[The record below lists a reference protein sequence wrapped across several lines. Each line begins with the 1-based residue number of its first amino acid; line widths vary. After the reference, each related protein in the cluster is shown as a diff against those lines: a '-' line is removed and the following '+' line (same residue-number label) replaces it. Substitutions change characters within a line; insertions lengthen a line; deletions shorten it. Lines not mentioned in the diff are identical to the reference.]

1 MLNEFLYNRLT
12 IVTSGAPQL
21 NNRSGSL
28 RSLVLANLGLLALYF
43 GTGRLG
49 LLLALPPGYAS
60 PIFLPAGIALACC
73 VTGGAR
79 LLPAVTLGAL
89 AINLVYPALSPAGIT
104 SAALLGAIGAAIG
117 ASLQA
122 WLGSGLFRRY
132 IDPGIG
138 SGRDVV
144 RFILLACTVTV
155 VCSSVALGGMVLV
168 GILRWDTVIFDW
180 LAWWMGDTIGILL
193 AAPLTWIAI
202 GRPRALWSRRR
213 LLVGLPLLLSAAAF
227 IAIYLQ
233 ADRWENSQQLQ
244 TFRLKAQQTG
254 DLLQAQFSE
263 HERFVYAM
271 AKALNDPR
279 RTLSADDFSNLAH
292 GYLDQRPELLSM
304 AWLTPVAGGER
315 GAFEAWARVHV
326 APDYAIRQRDAD
338 DAMRVAPPRQRYFVS
353 TFVEPAPARV
363 YLGLDFLSEDI
374 RRAALERAIQS
385 GQPTAT
391 APLQLARELNG
402 PGLLLMQTVYPNNNR
417 HQAIGSLLISMQF
430 GAFLDQA
437 LKRSEF
443 GHFLLRFEDMDDDG
457 PRRVV
462 RDNLRR
468 AVEPADFQ
476 RQLHFGG
483 RIYELTLAP
492 TPQYLQQQR
501 GWQSWTVLTCGLLL
515 TGLLGTLMMLISGER
530 ARIQAQVKDST
541 SRLREREARL
551 QAILNKAADAILT
564 IDGDGVLMS
573 ANAAAGRLFG
583 YAPENMTSLRLDR
596 LLPVGVGDA
605 AGLDAAGL
613 LRMIACGV
621 THEYELPG
629 WRSDGSE
636 FPLAMSVSE
645 VELPDEHLFVAIL
658 HDLTEQ
664 QLAQERIHRLA
675 HHDTLTGLDN
685 RLSLNLRLDQLLAQ
699 TRRASGSAAVLFI
712 DLDHFKK
719 INDTHGHQTG
729 DLLLVAV
736 AQRLRELMREVDII
750 ARLGGDEFIVVT
762 SGPVTPD
769 EASNIAVRIVDSLTA
784 PYQLQGKAVHSGASV
799 GVAMFPSDGEDGSTL
814 LRHAD
819 TAMYAAK
826 SQGRGNFQFF
836 SAAMNTATHERLLLE
851 NRLWQALEQDEFEL
865 YLQPQVELATQRIIG
880 AEALLRWHHP
890 ELGMVG
896 PDRFIPIAEESGLI
910 LPLGDWVLQRAS
922 GLLASWRT
930 PELAHLRLAV
940 NLSARQCHGP
950 GLLPHLDRLI
960 ASHGIAPA
968 LLELEITES
977 AAMQDPERSRALLVE
992 LRSRGIKVAIDDFGT
1007 GYSSLS
1013 YLKLF
1018 EIDRIKIDRGFV
1030 KDIESDPNDAVI
1042 VAATIALA
1050 HSLGLGVVAE
1060 GVETEAQRDFLRAKQ
1075 CDEAQGYLFARPMPV
1090 AQFEAMVRSAAAAAA
1105 AAEASVTPA

>member
-1 MLNEFLYNRLT
+1 M
-12 IVTSGAPQL
+12 
-21 NNRSGSL
+21 NNRSGRWPIL
-28 RSLVLANLGLLALYF
+28 LLANLVLWAAYFLA
-43 GTGRLG
+43 GRLG

-60 PIFLPAGIALACC
+60 PIFLPAGIALAAC
-73 VTGGAR
+73 VAGGAR
-79 LLPAVTLGAL
+79 LLPAVALGSL
-89 AINLVYPALSPAGIT
+89 AVNLVMPALSPAGIT
-104 SAALLGAIGAAIG
+104 RLAVMGALAPAVGAA
-117 ASLQA
+117 LQA
-122 WLGSGLFRRY
+122 WVGSTLFRRY
-132 IDPGIG
+132 IDPAIG

-144 RFILLACTVTV
+144 RFILLAVSVTV
-155 VCSSVALGGMVLV
+155 VSSTVSLSGMLLL
-168 GILRWDTVIFDW
+168 GILQRETVANDW

-193 AAPLTWIAI
+193 AAPLTWILI
-202 GRPRALWSRRR
+202 GRPRALWARRR
-213 LLVGLPLLLSAAAF
+213 TLVGLPLLLSAAAF

-263 HERFVYAM
+263 HERFIYAM

-279 RTLSADDFSNLAH
+279 RSISPDDFSNLAH

-304 AWLTPVAGGER
+304 GWLMPVAGSER
-315 GAFEAWARVHV
+315 PAFEAWARQQVD
-326 APDYAIRQRDAD
+326 PGYSIRDIGRPGQPLIPAALRD
-338 DAMRVAPPRQRYFVS
+338 RYFAV
-353 TFVEPAPARV
+353 TFVEPAVARDYV
-363 YLGLDFLSEDI
+363 GLDFLSEQ
-374 RRAALERAIQS
+374 RRRDALDRAIQS

-391 APLQLARELNG
+391 APLQFARTLPG
-402 PGLLLMQTVYPNNNR
+402 TGLLLLQTVHPTGNH
-417 HQAIGSLLISMQF
+417 HQAVGSLLIAMQF
-430 GAFLDQA
+430 EAYLNQA

-443 GHFLLRFEDMDDDG
+443 PHFLLRFEDTDDDS

-462 RDNLRR
+462 QDTLGR
-468 AVEPADFQ
+468 AVHAGDYQ

-492 TPQYLQQQR
+492 TPAYLQQQR

-530 ARIQAQVKDST
+530 ARIQAEVKDST
-541 SRLREREARL
+541 SRLRQREARL

-564 IDGDGVLMS
+564 IDGNGVLMS

-583 YAPENMTSLRLDR
+583 YAPEKMTALPLDK
-596 LLPVGVGDA
+596 LIPVGIGEA

-664 QLAQERIHRLA
+664 HLAQERIHRLA
-675 HHDTLTGLDN
+675 HHDTLTGLAN
-685 RLSLNLRLDQLLAQ
+685 RLSLNLRLEQLLAQ
-699 TRRASGSAAVLFI
+699 TRRSGGKAAVLFI

-719 INDTHGHQTG
+719 INDTHGHATG

-736 AQRLRELMREVDII
+736 SQRLQELLREVDTI

-762 SGPVTPD
+762 DGAITPD
-769 EASNIAVRIVDSLTA
+769 EASNIAVRIVDALTT
-784 PYQLQGKAVHSGASV
+784 PYHLQGKTVHSGASV
-799 GVAMFPSDGEDGSTL
+799 GVAMFPDDGEDAGTL
-814 LRHAD
+814 MRHAD

-836 SAAMNTATHERLLLE
+836 SEDMNTATHERLMLE
-851 NRLWQALEQDEFEL
+851 NRLWQALEQNEFEL
-865 YLQPQVELATQRIIG
+865 YLQPQIELATQRIIG

-910 LPLGDWVLQRAS
+910 LPLGDWVLQRAIS
-922 GLLASWRT
+922 LLDSWRT

-950 GLLPHLDRLI
+950 GLLPHLDRLLH
-960 ASHGIAPA
+960 SQGVNPA

-1018 EIDRIKIDRGFV
+1018 ELDRIKIDRGFV
-1030 KDIESDPNDAVI
+1030 KDIESDPDDAVI

-1050 HSLGLGVVAE
+1050 HSLGLEVIAE

-1090 AQFEAMVRSAAAAAA
+1090 AQFEAMVRSATAVVAA
-1105 AAEASVTPA
+1105 

>member
-1 MLNEFLYNRLT
+1 MK
-12 IVTSGAPQL
+12 
-21 NNRSGSL
+21 NRSGRWPIL
-28 RSLVLANLGLLALYF
+28 LCANLALWAVYF
-43 GTGRLG
+43 GTGRLS
-49 LLLALPPGYAS
+49 LLLAMPPGYAS
-60 PIFLPAGIALACC
+60 AIFLPAGIALAAC
-73 VTGGAR
+73 VVGGAR
-79 LLPAVTLGAL
+79 LLPAVALGSLSVNL
-89 AINLVYPALSPAGIT
+89 AYVWATPAGVT
-104 SAALLGAIGAAIG
+104 QHALLGACAPAVGAT
-117 ASLQA
+117 LQA
-122 WLGSGLFRRY
+122 WVGSTLFRRY
-132 IDPGIG
+132 IDQAIG

-144 RFILLACTVTV
+144 RFILLAGGVTV
-155 VCSSVALGGMVLV
+155 VSSSVSLTGMRGLGL
-168 GILRWDTVIFDW
+168 LPNDTLAADW

-202 GRPRALWSRRR
+202 GRPRPLWARRHT
-213 LLVGLPLLLSAAAF
+213 LVGLPLLLSAGAF

-263 HERFVYAM
+263 HERFIYAM
-271 AKALNDPR
+271 AKALNTPR
-279 RTLSADDFSNLAH
+279 RALDANDFGNLAH

-304 AWLTPVAGGER
+304 AWLTPVAGDER
-315 GAFEAWARVHV
+315 AAFEAWARQHGAADYSIRERTPAGTYVV
-326 APDYAIRQRDAD
+326 AGQRE
-338 DAMRVAPPRQRYFVS
+338 RYFAATFAEPS
-353 TFVEPAPARV
+353 TSRA
-363 YLGLDFLSEDI
+363 YLGLDYLHDPQ
-374 RRAALERAIQS
+374 RRAALQRAIQS

-391 APLQLARELNG
+391 APLQILPGRAK
-402 PGLLLMQTVYPNNNR
+402 PGLLLLQTVYPPDNHR
-417 HQAIGSLLISMQF
+417 QAIGSLMISMQF
-430 GAFLDQA
+430 DGVLNQA
-437 LKRSEF
+437 LKRAEF
-443 GHFLLRFEDMDDDG
+443 PYFIVRFEDTDDDG

-462 RDNLRR
+462 QDTLGR
-468 AVEPADFQ
+468 AVVPGDFQ

-492 TPQYLQQQR
+492 TPAYLQQQR

-530 ARIQAQVKDST
+530 DRIQAQVKDAT
-541 SRLREREARL
+541 SRLRQREARL

-564 IDGDGVLMS
+564 VDSGGVLMS

-583 YAPENMTSLRLDR
+583 YAPEKMVTLPLDR
-596 LLPVGVGDA
+596 LIPVGIGEA

-621 THEYELPG
+621 THGYELPG
-629 WRSDGSE
+629 WRSDGSA

-664 QLAQERIHRLA
+664 QQAQQRIHRLA
-675 HHDTLTGLDN
+675 HHDTLTGLAN
-685 RLSLNLRLDQLLAQ
+685 RLSLNLRLEQLLAQ
-699 TRRASGSAAVLFI
+699 TRRNGGMAAVLFI

-719 INDTHGHQTG
+719 INDTHGHETG

-736 AQRLRELMREVDII
+736 SQRLQELLREVDTI
-750 ARLGGDEFIVVT
+750 ARLGGDEFIIVT
-762 SGPVTPD
+762 DGAITPD
-769 EASNIAVRIVDSLTA
+769 DASNIAVRIVDALTA
-784 PYQLQGKAVHSGASV
+784 PYHLNGKTVHSGASV
-799 GVAMFPSDGEDGSTL
+799 GVAMFPSDGEDAGTL
-814 LRHAD
+814 MRHAD

-851 NRLWQALEQDEFEL
+851 SRLWQALEQDEFEL

-910 LPLGDWVLQRAS
+910 LPLGDWVLQRACA
-922 GLLASWRT
+922 LLHGWRV
-930 PELAHLRLAV
+930 PALSHLRLAV

-950 GLLPHLDRLI
+950 GLLPHLDRMLH
-960 ASHGIAPA
+960 SHGINPA

-977 AAMQDPERSRALLVE
+977 AAMQDPERSRALLSE

-1018 EIDRIKIDRGFV
+1018 ELDRIKIDRSFV
-1030 KDIESDPNDAVI
+1030 KDIESDPDDAVI

-1050 HSLGLGVVAE
+1050 HSLGLEVIAE
-1060 GVETEAQRDFLRAKQ
+1060 GVETQAQCDFLRAKQ
-1075 CDEAQGYLFARPMPV
+1075 CDEAQGYLFAKPLPV
-1090 AQFEAMVRSAAAAAA
+1090 AQFEAMVRATTTA
-1105 AAEASVTPA
+1105 

>member
-1 MLNEFLYNRLT
+1 MK
-12 IVTSGAPQL
+12 
-21 NNRSGSL
+21 NRSGRWPTL
-28 RSLVLANLGLLALYF
+28 LFANLVLWAVYF
-43 GTGRLG
+43 ATGRLG

-60 PIFLPAGIALACC
+60 PIFLPAGIALAAC
-73 VTGGAR
+73 VAGGAR
-79 LLPAVTLGAL
+79 MLPAVALGSL
-89 AINLVYPALSPAGIT
+89 SVNLVYPWLSPGGIT
-104 SAALLGAIGAAIG
+104 SAALAGAAAPALGAA
-117 ASLQA
+117 LQA
-122 WLGSGLFRRY
+122 WVGSVLFRRY
-132 IDPGIG
+132 IDQAIG

-144 RFILLACTVTV
+144 RFILLATTVTLV
-155 VCSSVALGGMVLV
+155 SSTVSVSGMLALG
-168 GILRWDTVIFDW
+168 ILQRDGLAADW

-202 GRPRALWSRRR
+202 GRPRALWARRR
-213 LLVGLPLLLSAAAF
+213 TLVGLPLVLSAGAF

-233 ADRWENSQQLQ
+233 ADRWESNQQLQ

-263 HERFVYAM
+263 HERFIYAM

-279 RTLSADDFSNLAH
+279 RAIGADDFSNLAH

-304 AWLTPVAGGER
+304 AWLRPVEGSER
-315 GAFEAWARVHV
+315 GAFEAWASQHA
-326 APDYAIRQRDAD
+326 APGYRIRERD
-338 DAMRVAPPRQRYFVS
+338 DAGTFTIASQRERYFAA
-353 TFVEPAPARV
+353 TFIEPAASRV
-363 YLGLDFLSEDI
+363 YLGLDFLHDPQ
-374 RRAALERAIQS
+374 RRDALERAIQS

-391 APLQLARELNG
+391 GPLQILPRNAG
-402 PGLLLMQTVYPNNNR
+402 PGLLLLQTVYPPGSHR
-417 HQAIGSLLISMQF
+417 QAIGALLISMQF
-430 GAFLDQA
+430 DDCLNQA

-443 GHFLLRFEDMDDDG
+443 PHFLLRFEDTDDEG

-462 RDNLRR
+462 QDTLGR
-468 AVEPADFQ
+468 AVDAGDFQ

-492 TPQYLQQQR
+492 TPAYLQQQR

-530 ARIQAQVKDST
+530 ARIQAEVKDST
-541 SRLREREARL
+541 SRLRQREARL

-564 IDGDGVLMS
+564 IDSNGMLMS

-583 YAPENMTSLRLDR
+583 YAPEKMVTLPLDSLI
-596 LLPVGVGDA
+596 PVGVGEA

-664 QLAQERIHRLA
+664 HMAQERIHRLA
-675 HHDTLTGLDN
+675 HHDTLTGLAN
-685 RLSLNLRLDQLLAQ
+685 RLSLNLRLEQLLAQ
-699 TRRASGSAAVLFI
+699 TRRNGGMAAVLFI

-719 INDTHGHQTG
+719 INDTHGHETG

-736 AQRLRELMREVDII
+736 SQRLQELLREVDTI

-762 SGPVTPD
+762 DGAISPD
-769 EASNIAVRIVDSLTA
+769 DASNIAVRIVDALTA
-784 PYQLQGKAVHSGASV
+784 PYHLNGKTVHSGASV
-799 GVAMFPSDGEDGSTL
+799 GVAMFPGDGEDAGTL
-814 LRHAD
+814 MRHAD

-836 SAAMNTATHERLLLE
+836 SEEMNTATHDRLMLE
-851 NRLWQALEQDEFEL
+851 SRLWQALEQDEFEL

-910 LPLGDWVLQRAS
+910 LPLGDWVLQRACT
-922 GLLASWRT
+922 LLHAWSV

-950 GLLPHLDRLI
+950 GLLPHLDRMLH
-960 ASHGIAPA
+960 SHGIDPA

-977 AAMQDPERSRALLVE
+977 AAMQDPERSRALLIE

-1050 HSLGLGVVAE
+1050 HSLGLEVIAE
-1060 GVETEAQRDFLRAKQ
+1060 GVETQAQRDFLRAKQ
-1075 CDEAQGYLFARPMPV
+1075 CDEAQGYLFAKPMPV
-1090 AQFEAMVRSAAAAAA
+1090 AQFEAMVRAASIAAA
-1105 AAEASVTPA
+1105 

>member
-1 MLNEFLYNRLT
+1 MK
-12 IVTSGAPQL
+12 
-21 NNRSGSL
+21 NRSGRWPTYL
-28 RSLVLANLGLLALYF
+28 LANLALWAVYYAA
-43 GTGRLG
+43 GRLG
-49 LLLALPPGYAS
+49 LLLALPPSYAS
-60 PIFLPAGIALACC
+60 PIFLPAGVCLAAC
-73 VTGGAR
+73 VVGGAR
-79 LLPAVTLGAL
+79 LLPGVALGAL
-89 AINLVYPALSPAGIT
+89 SVNLIYPAQSASGIT
-104 SAALLGAIGAAIG
+104 ALALLGACAPAIG

-122 WLGSGLFRRY
+122 WVGSTLFRRY
-132 IDPGIG
+132 IDPAIG

-144 RFILLACTVTV
+144 RFILLAASATV
-155 VCSSVALGGMVLV
+155 VSSTISISGMLLL
-168 GILRWDTVIFDW
+168 GILQRDTIAADW

-193 AAPLTWIAI
+193 AAPLSWIVI
-202 GRPRALWSRRR
+202 GRPRTLWARRR
-213 LLVGLPLLLSAAAF
+213 TLVGLPLLLSAGAF

-233 ADRWENSQQLQ
+233 ADRWESSQQLQ

-263 HERFVYAM
+263 HERFIYAM

-279 RTLSADDFSNLAH
+279 RSINADDFGNLAH

-304 AWLTPVAGGER
+304 GWLMPVAGSER
-315 GAFEAWARVHV
+315 HAFEAWARQQVDPNFAV
-326 APDYAIRQRDAD
+326 RERLEPAGQFVGAAARD
-338 DAMRVAPPRQRYFVS
+338 RYFVV
-353 TFVEPAPARV
+353 TFVEPAAARDYV
-363 YLGLDFLSEDI
+363 GLDFLSEER
-374 RRAALERAIQS
+374 RRAALTRAIQS

-391 APLQLARELNG
+391 APLQFARAMPG
-402 PGLLLMQTVYPNNNR
+402 TGLLLLQTVHPNNDH
-417 HQAIGSLLISMQF
+417 HQAVGALLIAMQF
-430 GAFLDQA
+430 EAYLNQA
-437 LKRSEF
+437 LRRAEF
-443 GHFLLRFEDMDDDG
+443 PHFLVRFEDTDDDG

-462 RDNLRR
+462 QDTLHR
-468 AVEPADFQ
+468 AVDDGDYQ

-492 TPQYLQQQR
+492 TPSYLQQQR

-530 ARIQAQVKDST
+530 ARIQAEVKDST
-541 SRLREREARL
+541 SRLRQREARL

-564 IDGDGVLMS
+564 VDGNGALMS

-583 YAPENMTSLRLDR
+583 YAPEKMTALPLDK
-596 LLPVGVGDA
+596 LIPVGVGEA

-664 QLAQERIHRLA
+664 HMAQERIHRLA
-675 HHDTLTGLDN
+675 HHDTLTGLAN

-699 TRRASGSAAVLFI
+699 TRRSGGMAALLFI

-719 INDTHGHQTG
+719 INDTHGHEMG
-729 DLLLVAV
+729 DLLLIAV
-736 AQRLRELMREVDII
+736 SQRLQELLREVDTI

-762 SGPVTPD
+762 DGAVTPD
-769 EASNIAVRIVDSLTA
+769 DASNIAVRIVDALTA
-784 PYQLQGKAVHSGASV
+784 PYHLQGKTIHSGASV
-799 GVAMFPSDGEDGSTL
+799 GVAMFPSDGDDSSTL
-814 LRHAD
+814 MRHAD

-836 SAAMNTATHERLLLE
+836 SEAMNTATHERLMLE
-851 NRLWQALEQDEFEL
+851 NRLWQALEQNEFEL
-865 YLQPQVELATQRIIG
+865 YLQPQIELATQRIIG

-910 LPLGDWVLQRAS
+910 IPLGDWVLQRATS
-922 GLLASWRT
+922 LLHAWRT
-930 PELAHLRLAV
+930 PGLAHLRLAV

-950 GLLPHLDRLI
+950 GLLPHLDRLLH
-960 ASHGIAPA
+960 SHGIDPA

-977 AAMQDPERSRALLVE
+977 AAMQDPERSRTLLTE

-1050 HSLGLGVVAE
+1050 HSLGLEVIAE
-1060 GVETEAQRDFLRAKQ
+1060 GVETQAQRDFLRSKQ

-1090 AQFEAMVRSAAAAAA
+1090 AQFEAMVRGAAATTAAAA
-1105 AAEASVTPA
+1105 

>member
-1 MLNEFLYNRLT
+1 M
-12 IVTSGAPQL
+12 
-21 NNRSGSL
+21 NNRSGRWQTFL
-28 RSLVLANLGLLALYF
+28 LANLALWAVYVLA
-43 GTGRLG
+43 GRLG

-60 PIFLPAGIALACC
+60 PIFLPAGIALAAC
-73 VTGGAR
+73 VVGGAR
-79 LLPAVTLGAL
+79 LLPAVALGSLTVNLVMPFLSHDGITRLAVLGAC
-89 AINLVYPALSPAGIT
+89 APAV
-104 SAALLGAIGAAIG
+104 GAA
-117 ASLQA
+117 LQA
-122 WLGSGLFRRY
+122 WVGSTLFNRY
-132 IDPGIG
+132 IDQALG

-144 RFILLACTVTV
+144 RFILLAASVTLVSSTV
-155 VCSSVALGGMVLV
+155 SLSGMLLL
-168 GILRWDTVIFDW
+168 GILQRDTLASDW

-193 AAPLTWIAI
+193 AAPLSWIAI
-202 GRPRALWSRRR
+202 GRPRSLWARRR
-213 LLVGLPLLLSAAAF
+213 TLVGLPLVLSAAAF

-233 ADRWENSQQLQ
+233 ADRWESSQQLQ

-263 HERFVYAM
+263 HERFIYAM

-279 RTLSADDFSNLAH
+279 RSISADDFGNLAH

-304 AWLTPVAGGER
+304 GWLMPVAGNER
-315 GAFEAWARVHV
+315 AAFEAWARRQVD
-326 APDYAIRQRDAD
+326 PQFAIRERSGPDGTLQ
-338 DAMRVAPPRQRYFVS
+338 VAGLRQHYFAV
-353 TFVEPAPARV
+353 TFVEPTAARD
-363 YLGLDFLSEDI
+363 YIGLDFLSEQ
-374 RRAALERAIQS
+374 RRRDALERAIQS

-391 APLQLARELNG
+391 APLQFARALPG
-402 PGLLLMQTVYPNNNR
+402 TGLLLLQTVHPSNNHR
-417 HQAIGSLLISMQF
+417 QAVGSLLIAMQF
-430 GAFLDQA
+430 EAYLSQA

-443 GHFLLRFEDMDDDG
+443 PHFLLRFEDTDDDQ
-457 PRRVV
+457 RRVV
-462 RDNLRR
+462 QDTLRR
-468 AVEPADFQ
+468 PPQPGDFQ

-492 TPQYLQQQR
+492 TPAYLQQQR

-530 ARIQAQVKDST
+530 ARIQAEVKDST
-541 SRLREREARL
+541 SRLRQREARL

-564 IDGDGVLMS
+564 IDSNGVLMS

-583 YAPENMTSLRLDR
+583 YAPEKMSALPLDK
-596 LLPVGVGDA
+596 LIPVGVGEA

-664 QLAQERIHRLA
+664 HLAQERIHRLA
-675 HHDTLTGLDN
+675 HHDTLTGLAN
-685 RLSLNLRLDQLLAQ
+685 RLSLNLRLEQLLAQ
-699 TRRASGSAAVLFI
+699 TRRGGGHAAVLFI

-719 INDTHGHQTG
+719 INDTHGHATG

-736 AQRLRELMREVDII
+736 AQRLQELLREVDTI

-762 SGPVTPD
+762 DGAVTPD
-769 EASNIAVRIVDSLTA
+769 DASNIAVRIVDALSA
-784 PYQLQGKAVHSGASV
+784 PYHLQGKTVHSGASV
-799 GVAMFPSDGEDGSTL
+799 GVAMFPDDGEDAGTL
-814 LRHAD
+814 MRHAD

-836 SAAMNTATHERLLLE
+836 SEDMNTATHERLMLE
-851 NRLWQALEQDEFEL
+851 NRLWQALEQNEFEL

-910 LPLGDWVLQRAS
+910 LPLGDWVLQRACS
-922 GLLASWRT
+922 LLHSWRT
-930 PELAHLRLAV
+930 PALAHLRLAV

-950 GLLPHLDRLI
+950 GLLPHLDRMLH
-960 ASHGIAPA
+960 SHGIDPA

-992 LRSRGIKVAIDDFGT
+992 LRSRGIQVAIDDFGT

-1018 EIDRIKIDRGFV
+1018 ELDRIKIDRGFV
-1030 KDIESDPNDAVI
+1030 KDIESDPDDAVI

-1050 HSLGLGVVAE
+1050 HSLGLEVIAE
-1060 GVETEAQRDFLRAKQ
+1060 GVETEAQRDFLRSKQ

-1090 AQFEAMVRSAAAAAA
+1090 AQFEAMVRSANAA
-1105 AAEASVTPA
+1105 VPA

>member
-1 MLNEFLYNRLT
+1 
-12 IVTSGAPQL
+12 L
-21 NNRSGSL
+21 NNRRGRWPIL
-28 RSLVLANLGLLALYF
+28 LLANLGLWAAYFLA
-43 GTGRLG
+43 GRLG
-49 LLLALPPGYAS
+49 LLLALPPSYAT
-60 PIFLPAGIALACC
+60 PIFLPAGIALAAC
-73 VTGGAR
+73 VVGGAR
-79 LLPAVTLGAL
+79 LLPAVALGSFSVN
-89 AINLVYPALSPAGIT
+89 IVFPALSPAGVT
-104 SAALLGAIGAAIG
+104 ALSLLAAGSAALGAA
-117 ASLQA
+117 LQA
-122 WLGSGLFRRY
+122 WAGSALFRRY
-132 IDPGIG
+132 IDQAIG
-138 SGRDVV
+138 SGRDVAG
-144 RFILLACTVTV
+144 FILLALGVTV
-155 VCSSVALGGMVLV
+155 VSSTVSLAGMSALGVVPWHNV
-168 GILRWDTVIFDW
+168 GPDW

-202 GRPRALWSRRR
+202 GRPRTLWARRR
-213 LLVGLPLLLSAAAF
+213 TLVGLPLLLSTGAF

-233 ADRWENSQQLQ
+233 ADRWESNQQLQ

-254 DLLQAQFSE
+254 DLLQSQFSE
-263 HERFVYAM
+263 HERFVFAM

-279 RTLSADDFSNLAH
+279 RALNAEDFGNLAH

-304 AWLTPVAGGER
+304 AWLTPVAGADR
-315 GAFEAWARVHV
+315 PAFEAWARRNS
-326 APDYAIRQRDAD
+326 APDFQIRQRVGGGGFVPA
-338 DAMRVAPPRQRYFVS
+338 AQRERYFVS
-353 TFVEPAPARV
+353 TFIEPERSRP
-363 YLGLDFLSEDI
+363 YLGLDFLFDPP

-391 APLQLARELNG
+391 PPLPLISDHAG
-402 PGLLLMQTVYPNNNR
+402 PGVLLLQSVYPNNDR
-417 HQAIGSLLISMQF
+417 QHAVGALLISMQF
-430 GAFLDQA
+430 EAYLEQA

-443 GHFLLRFEDMDDDG
+443 GHFLVRFEDMDDDSA
-457 PRRVV
+457 RRVV
-462 RDNLRR
+462 HDTLRR
-468 AVEPADFQ
+468 DVAPADFQ

-492 TPQYLQQQR
+492 TPAYLQQQR
-501 GWQSWTVLTCGLLL
+501 GWQSWTVLTGGLLL
-515 TGLLGTLMMLISGER
+515 TGLLGALMMLISGER

-541 SRLREREARL
+541 ARLREREARL

-564 IDGDGVLMS
+564 IDGDGVLLS

-583 YAPENMTSLRLDR
+583 YAPARMTALRLDK
-596 LLPVGVGDA
+596 LIPVGVGEA

-621 THEYELPG
+621 THEYEIPG

-664 QLAQERIHRLA
+664 HLAQEHIHRLA
-675 HHDTLTGLDN
+675 HHDTLTGLAN
-685 RLSLNLRLDQLLAQ
+685 RLSLNLRLEQLLAQ
-699 TRRASGSAAVLFI
+699 TRRGGGAAAVLFI

-736 AQRLRELMREVDII
+736 AQRLQELLREVDTI

-762 SGPVTPD
+762 SGDVTPD
-769 EASNIAVRIVDSLTA
+769 EASNIAVRIVDALGA
-784 PYQLQGKAVHSGASV
+784 PYQLQGKTVHSGASV
-799 GVAMFPSDGEDGSTL
+799 GVAMFPSDGDDGSTL

-836 SAAMNTATHERLLLE
+836 SAAMNLATHERLMLE
-851 NRLWQALEQDEFEL
+851 NRLWQALEQNEFEL

-910 LPLGDWVLQRAS
+910 LPLGDWVLQRACAM
-922 GLLASWRT
+922 LASWRT
-930 PELAHLRLAV
+930 PGLAHLRLAV

-950 GLLPHLDRLI
+950 GLLPQLDKLLRD
-960 ASHGIAPA
+960 HGIDPA

-977 AAMQDPERSRALLVE
+977 AAMQDPERSRALLNE

-1090 AQFEAMVRSAAAAAA
+1090 AQFEAMVRG
-1105 AAEASVTPA
+1105 

>member
-1 MLNEFLYNRLT
+1 M
-12 IVTSGAPQL
+12 
-21 NNRSGSL
+21 NNRSGRWQTL
-28 RSLVLANLGLLALYF
+28 LLANLALWAVYF
-43 GTGRLG
+43 VAGRLG

-60 PIFLPAGIALACC
+60 PIFLPAGIALAAC
-73 VTGGAR
+73 VVGGAR
-79 LLPAVTLGAL
+79 LLPAVALGSLAVNLVMPFLSHDGLTGLAL
-89 AINLVYPALSPAGIT
+89 AGACAPAA
-104 SAALLGAIGAAIG
+104 GAA
-117 ASLQA
+117 LQA
-122 WLGSGLFRRY
+122 WVGSTLFNRY
-132 IDPGIG
+132 IDQAIG

-144 RFILLACTVTV
+144 RFILLAACVTV
-155 VCSSVALGGMVLV
+155 VSSTVSLSGMLLL
-168 GILRWDTVIFDW
+168 GILQRETLANDW

-193 AAPLTWIAI
+193 AAPLSWIVI
-202 GRPRALWSRRR
+202 GRPRTLWARRR
-213 LLVGLPLLLSAAAF
+213 TLVGLPLVLSAAAF

-233 ADRWENSQQLQ
+233 ADRWESSQQLQ

-263 HERFVYAM
+263 HERFIYAM

-279 RTLSADDFSNLAH
+279 RSISADDFGNLAH

-304 AWLTPVAGGER
+304 GWLMPVAGGER
-315 GAFEAWARVHV
+315 AAFETWARQQV
-326 APDYAIRQRDAD
+326 APGYAIRERVEPGGQLRAAGQRA
-338 DAMRVAPPRQRYFVS
+338 RYFAV
-353 TFVEPAPARV
+353 TFVEPTEARDYV
-363 YLGLDFLSEDI
+363 GLDFLSEQ
-374 RRAALERAIQS
+374 RRRDALERAIQS

-391 APLQLARELNG
+391 APLQFARTLPG
-402 PGLLLMQTVYPNNNR
+402 SGLLLLQTVHPTNNHR
-417 HQAIGSLLISMQF
+417 QAVGALLIAMQF
-430 GAFLDQA
+430 EAYLDQA
-437 LKRSEF
+437 LKRTEF
-443 GHFLLRFEDMDDDG
+443 PHFLLRFEDTDDDQ
-457 PRRVV
+457 RRVV
-462 RDNLRR
+462 RDTLRR
-468 AVEPADFQ
+468 PPQPGDFQ

-492 TPQYLQQQR
+492 TPAYLQQQR

-530 ARIQAQVKDST
+530 ARIQAEVKDST
-541 SRLREREARL
+541 SRLRQREARL

-564 IDGDGVLMS
+564 IDSNGTLMS

-583 YAPENMTSLRLDR
+583 YAPEKMSALPLER
-596 LLPVGVGDA
+596 LLPVGVGEA

-621 THEYELPG
+621 THEYEIPG
-629 WRSDGSE
+629 WRSDGTE

-664 QLAQERIHRLA
+664 HLAQERIHRLA
-675 HHDTLTGLDN
+675 HHDTLTGLAN
-685 RLSLNLRLDQLLAQ
+685 RLSLNLRLEQLLAQ
-699 TRRASGSAAVLFI
+699 TRRGGGHAAVLFI

-719 INDTHGHQTG
+719 INDTHGHATG

-736 AQRLRELMREVDII
+736 AQRLQELLREVDTI

-762 SGPVTPD
+762 DGAVTPD
-769 EASNIAVRIVDSLTA
+769 DASNIAVRIVDALSA
-784 PYQLQGKAVHSGASV
+784 PYHLQGKTVHSGASV
-799 GVAMFPSDGEDGSTL
+799 GVAMFPNDGEDAGTL
-814 LRHAD
+814 MRHAD

-836 SAAMNTATHERLLLE
+836 SEAMNTATHERLMLE
-851 NRLWQALEQDEFEL
+851 NRLWQALEQNEFEL

-910 LPLGDWVLQRAS
+910 LPLGDWVLQRAC
-922 GLLASWRT
+922 GLLHSWRT

-950 GLLPHLDRLI
+950 GLLPHLDRMLH
-960 ASHGIAPA
+960 SHGIDPA

-977 AAMQDPERSRALLVE
+977 AAMQDPERSRALLIE

-1030 KDIESDPNDAVI
+1030 KDIESDPDDAVI
-1042 VAATIALA
+1042 VAATIGLA
-1050 HSLGLGVVAE
+1050 HSLGLEVIAE
-1060 GVETEAQRDFLRAKQ
+1060 GVETQAQRDFLRSKQ
-1075 CDEAQGYLFARPMPV
+1075 CDEGQGYLFARPMPV
-1090 AQFEAMVRSAAAAAA
+1090 AQFEAMVRSAITAAA
-1105 AAEASVTPA
+1105 

>member
-1 MLNEFLYNRLT
+1 MK
-12 IVTSGAPQL
+12 
-21 NNRSGSL
+21 NRSGRWHTL
-28 RSLVLANLGLLALYF
+28 LLANLALWAVYF
-43 GTGRLG
+43 AIGRLG
-49 LLLALPPGYAS
+49 LLLALPPSYAA
-60 PIFLPAGIALACC
+60 PIFLPAGLALAAC
-73 VTGGAR
+73 VVGGAR
-79 LLPAVTLGAL
+79 LLPAVALGSL
-89 AINLVYPALSPAGIT
+89 AVNLVYPWHSPAGIT
-104 SAALLGAIGAAIG
+104 THALLGASAPAVGAA
-117 ASLQA
+117 LQA
-122 WLGSGLFRRY
+122 WVGATLFRRY
-132 IDPGIG
+132 VDQAIG

-144 RFILLACTVTV
+144 RFVLLAVCVTV
-155 VCSSVALGGMVLV
+155 VSSTVSLSGMMALGVLQQASVAS
-168 GILRWDTVIFDW
+168 DW
-180 LAWWMGDTIGILL
+180 LTWWMGDTIGILL
-193 AAPLTWIAI
+193 AAPLTWIVI
-202 GRPRALWSRRR
+202 GRPRALWARRR
-213 LLVGLPLLLSAAAF
+213 TLVGLPLLLSAGAF

-233 ADRWENSQQLQ
+233 ADRWESSQQLQ

-263 HERFVYAM
+263 HERFIYAM
-271 AKALNDPR
+271 AKALNAPR
-279 RTLSADDFSNLAH
+279 RAITADDFGTLAH
-292 GYLDQRPELLSM
+292 GYLDQRPELMSM
-304 AWLTPVAGGER
+304 AWLTPVAHGQRAG
-315 GAFEAWARVHV
+315 FEAWAGQHS
-326 APDYAIRQRDAD
+326 APGFAIRERTAD
-338 DAMRVAPPRQRYFVS
+338 GRFVVSAARERYFAV
-353 TFVEPAPARV
+353 TFAEPARNRD
-363 YLGLDFLSEDI
+363 YLGLDYLHDPQ

-391 APLQLARELNG
+391 PPLQLLPGAAS
-402 PGLLLMQTVYPNNNR
+402 PGLVLLQTVYPQSSHR
-417 HQAIGSLLISMQF
+417 QAVGSLMISMQF
-430 GAFLDQA
+430 DAYLSQA

-443 GHFLLRFEDMDDDG
+443 PHFLLRFEDTDADG

-462 RDNLRR
+462 QDTLGR
-468 AVEPADFQ
+468 APADGDFQ

-492 TPQYLQQQR
+492 TPAYLQQQR

-530 ARIQAQVKDST
+530 ARIQAEVKDST
-541 SRLREREARL
+541 SRLRQREARL

-564 IDGDGVLMS
+564 IDSNGVLMS

-583 YAPENMTSLRLDR
+583 YAPEKMVTLPLERLI
-596 LLPVGVGDA
+596 PVGVGEA

-664 QLAQERIHRLA
+664 HVAQQRIHRLA
-675 HHDTLTGLDN
+675 HHDTLTGLAN
-685 RLSLNLRLDQLLAQ
+685 RLSLNLRLEQLLAQ
-699 TRRASGSAAVLFI
+699 TRRNGGMAAVLFI

-719 INDTHGHQTG
+719 INDTHGHETG
-729 DLLLVAV
+729 DQLLVAV
-736 AQRLRELMREVDII
+736 SQRLQELLREVDTI

-762 SGPVTPD
+762 DGAITPD
-769 EASNIAVRIVDSLTA
+769 DASNIAVRIVDALSA
-784 PYQLQGKAVHSGASV
+784 PYHLNGKTVHSGASV
-799 GVAMFPSDGEDGSTL
+799 GVAMFPGDGEDAGTL
-814 LRHAD
+814 MRHAD

-836 SAAMNTATHERLLLE
+836 SEEMNSATHERLLLE
-851 NRLWQALEQDEFEL
+851 SRLWQALEQNEFEL

-910 LPLGDWVLQRAS
+910 LPLGDWVLQRACA
-922 GLLASWRT
+922 LLHAWRA
-930 PELAHLRLAV
+930 PGLAHLRLAV
-940 NLSARQCHGP
+940 NLSARQCHGA
-950 GLLPHLDRLI
+950 GLLPHLDRMLH
-960 ASHGIAPA
+960 SHGIDPA

-977 AAMQDPERSRALLVE
+977 AAMQDPERSRALMVE

-1018 EIDRIKIDRGFV
+1018 ELDRIKIDRGFV

-1050 HSLGLGVVAE
+1050 HSLGLEVIAE
-1060 GVETEAQRDFLRAKQ
+1060 GVETQAQRDFLRAKH
-1075 CDEAQGYLFARPMPV
+1075 CDEAQGYLFARPLPV
-1090 AQFEAMVRSAAAAAA
+1090 AQFEAMVRASATPAAA
-1105 AAEASVTPA
+1105 

>member
-1 MLNEFLYNRLT
+1 LK
-12 IVTSGAPQL
+12 
-21 NNRSGSL
+21 NRSGRWHL
-28 RSLVLANLGLLALYF
+28 IVLANLGLLAVYF
-43 GTGRLG
+43 GAGRLG
-49 LLLALPPGYAS
+49 LMLALPPGYAS
-60 PIFLPAGIALACC
+60 PIFLPAGVALAAC
-73 VTGGAR
+73 VVAGAR
-79 LLPAVTLGAL
+79 LLPAVALGAM
-89 AINLVYPALSPAGIT
+89 AINLVYPWLSPAGIT
-104 SAALLGAIGAAIG
+104 GAALLAAAASALGAA
-117 ASLQA
+117 LQA
-122 WLGSGLFRRY
+122 WVGGSLFRRW
-132 IDPGIG
+132 IDPAIG

-144 RFILLACTVTV
+144 RFILLSAGVTV
-155 VCSSVALGGMVLV
+155 ICCSVSLLGALLAGTLSWAN
-168 GILRWDTVIFDW
+168 LPQDW
-180 LAWWMGDTIGILL
+180 LAWWMGDTIGVLL

-202 GRPRALWSRRR
+202 GRPRALWWRRR
-213 LLVGLPLLLSAAAF
+213 TLVGLPLLLSAGAF

-233 ADRWENSQQLQ
+233 ADRWENSQQMQ

-263 HERFVYAM
+263 HERFIYAM

-279 RTLSADDFSNLAH
+279 RSLSTEDFSNLAH

-304 AWLTPVAGGER
+304 AWLTPVAGSER
-315 GAFEAWARVHV
+315 DAFEGWAREHA
-326 APDYAIRQRDAD
+326 APDFVIRDRDRDGRLTPAPQRD
-338 DAMRVAPPRQRYFVS
+338 RYFVP
-353 TFVEPAPARV
+353 TFIEPLEARRA
-363 YLGLDFLSEDI
+363 YLGLDFLRNDE
-374 RRAALERAIQS
+374 RRAALERAVQS

-391 APLQLARELNG
+391 PPLLLHPRLAS
-402 PGLLLMQTVYPNNNR
+402 PGLLLLQTVYPNNNR

-430 GAFLDQA
+430 EANLNQA

-443 GHFLLRFEDMDDDG
+443 NHFLLRFEDTDDDS

-462 RDNLRR
+462 QDSLRR
-468 AVEPADFQ
+468 PAQDGDFQ

-492 TPQYLQQQR
+492 TPAYLQQQR

-515 TGLLGTLMMLISGER
+515 TGLLGALMMLISGER

-541 SRLREREARL
+541 ARLREREARL

-564 IDGDGVLMS
+564 IGGDGVVLS

-583 YAPENMTSLRLDR
+583 YAAERMTSLHLERLI
-596 LLPVGVGDA
+596 PVGVGEAD
-605 AGLDAAGL
+605 GLDAAGL

-621 THEYELPG
+621 THEYELAG
-629 WRSDGSE
+629 WRHDGSE

-645 VELPDEHLFVAIL
+645 VELPDEHLFVVIL

-664 QLAQERIHRLA
+664 QMAQERIHRLA
-675 HHDTLTGLDN
+675 HNDTLTGLAN
-685 RLSLNLRLDQLLAQ
+685 RLSLNLRLEQLLAQ
-699 TRRASGSAAVLFI
+699 TRRVNGTAAVLFI

-729 DLLLVAV
+729 DLLLIAV
-736 AQRLRELMREVDII
+736 SQRLQELLREVDTI

-762 SGPVTPD
+762 SGSVTPD
-769 EASNIAVRIVDSLTA
+769 EASNIAVRIVDALTA
-784 PYQLQGKAVHSGASV
+784 PYHLQGKTVHSGASV

-814 LRHAD
+814 MRHAD

-836 SAAMNTATHERLLLE
+836 SAEMNSATHERLLLE
-851 NRLWQALEQDEFEL
+851 NRLWQALEQEEFEL
-865 YLQPQVELATQRIIG
+865 YLQPQIELSTQRIIG

-910 LPLGDWVLQRAS
+910 LPLGDWVLQRACA
-922 GLLASWRT
+922 LLASWRA
-930 PELAHLRLAV
+930 PGLAHLRLAV

-950 GLLPHLDRLI
+950 GLLPHLDRLLD
-960 ASHGIAPA
+960 SQGIDPA

-977 AAMQDPERSRALLVE
+977 AAMQDPERSRALLIE

-1060 GVETEAQRDFLRAKQ
+1060 GVETVAQRDFLRAKH
-1075 CDEAQGYLFARPMPV
+1075 CDEAQGYLFARPMPA
-1090 AQFEAMVRSAAAAAA
+1090 AQFEAMVRGAVAA
-1105 AAEASVTPA
+1105 

>member
-1 MLNEFLYNRLT
+1 
-12 IVTSGAPQL
+12 
-21 NNRSGSL
+21 
-28 RSLVLANLGLLALYF
+28 
-43 GTGRLG
+43 
-49 LLLALPPGYAS
+49 
-60 PIFLPAGIALACC
+60 
-73 VTGGAR
+73 
-79 LLPAVTLGAL
+79 
-89 AINLVYPALSPAGIT
+89 
-104 SAALLGAIGAAIG
+104 
-117 ASLQA
+117 
-122 WLGSGLFRRY
+122 
-132 IDPGIG
+132 
-138 SGRDVV
+138 
-144 RFILLACTVTV
+144 VTV
-155 VCSSVALGGMVLV
+155 VSSTLSVGGMLLL
-168 GILRWDTVIFDW
+168 GILQRATVGDDW

-193 AAPLTWIAI
+193 AAPLTWIVI
-202 GRPRALWSRRR
+202 GRPRALWARRR
-213 LLVGLPLLLSAAAF
+213 TLVGLPLLLSAAAF

-233 ADRWENSQQLQ
+233 ADRWESNQQLQ

-254 DLLQAQFSE
+254 DMLQAQFSE
-263 HERFVYAM
+263 HERFIYAM

-279 RTLSADDFSNLAH
+279 RAINAEDFGNLAH

-304 AWLTPVAGGER
+304 AWLMPVAGSER
-315 GAFEAWARVHV
+315 PAFEAWARQQVD
-326 APDYAIRQRDAD
+326 PQFSIRERIEPSGELKTAAQRDH
-338 DAMRVAPPRQRYFVS
+338 YFAI
-353 TFVEPAPARV
+353 TFVEPESGRDYV
-363 YLGLDFLSEDI
+363 GLDMLSEER

-391 APLQLARELNG
+391 APLRFARAEPG
-402 PGLLLMQTVYPNNNR
+402 SGLLLLQTVHPSNNHR
-417 HQAIGSLLISMQF
+417 QAVGSLLIAMQF
-430 GAFLDQA
+430 EAYLRQA

-443 GHFLLRFEDMDDDG
+443 PYFLVRFEDTDDDS
-457 PRRVV
+457 PSRVV
-462 RDNLRR
+462 RDTLGR
-468 AVEPADFQ
+468 PAADGDFQ

-492 TPQYLQQQR
+492 TPEYLQQQR

-530 ARIQAQVKDST
+530 ARIQGEVKEST
-541 SRLREREARL
+541 SRLRQREARL

-564 IDGDGVLMS
+564 IDGNGVLMS

-583 YAPENMTSLRLDR
+583 YAPEKMSALPLERLI
-596 LLPVGVGDA
+596 PVGVGEA

-664 QLAQERIHRLA
+664 HLAQERIHRLA
-675 HHDTLTGLDN
+675 HHDTLTGLAN
-685 RLSLNLRLDQLLAQ
+685 RLSLNLRLEQLLAQ
-699 TRRASGSAAVLFI
+699 TRRNGGMAAVLFI

-719 INDTHGHQTG
+719 INDTHGHATG

-736 AQRLRELMREVDII
+736 SQRLQELLREVDTI

-762 SGPVTPD
+762 DGAITPD
-769 EASNIAVRIVDSLTA
+769 DASNIAVRIVDALTA
-784 PYQLQGKAVHSGASV
+784 PYHLDGKTVHSGASV
-799 GVAMFPSDGEDGSTL
+799 GVAMFPDDGEDAGTL
-814 LRHAD
+814 MRHAD

-836 SAAMNTATHERLLLE
+836 SAEMNTATHERLMLE
-851 NRLWQALEQDEFEL
+851 NRLWQALEQEEFEL
-865 YLQPQVELATQRIIG
+865 YLQPQIELATQRIIG

-910 LPLGDWVLQRAS
+910 IPLGDWVLQRAIS
-922 GLLASWRT
+922 LLDSWRA
-930 PELAHLRLAV
+930 PGLGHLRLAV

-950 GLLPHLDRLI
+950 GLLPHLDRLLH
-960 ASHGIAPA
+960 SHGIDPA

-977 AAMQDPERSRALLVE
+977 AAMQDPERSRALLNE

-1050 HSLGLGVVAE
+1050 HSLGLEVIAE
-1060 GVETEAQRDFLRAKQ
+1060 GVETQAQRDFLRAKQ

-1090 AQFEAMVRSAAAAAA
+1090 AQFEAMVRSANA
-1105 AAEASVTPA
+1105 VTAD

>member
-1 MLNEFLYNRLT
+1 M
-12 IVTSGAPQL
+12 

-28 RSLVLANLGLLALYF
+28 RSLVLANLGLLACYF
-43 GTGRLG
+43 VAGRLG

-60 PIFLPAGIALACC
+60 PIFLPAGLALACC
-73 VTGGAR
+73 VLGGAR
-79 LLPAVTLGAL
+79 LLPAVALGSLTVNLIYPFLSPGGIGASAL
-89 AINLVYPALSPAGIT
+89 AGACF
-104 SAALLGAIGAAIG
+104 AALG

-122 WLGSGLFRRY
+122 WAGSALFRRH
-132 IDPGIG
+132 IDPAIG

-144 RFILLACTVTV
+144 RFILLAAGVTV
-155 VCSSVALGGMVLV
+155 ISSTVSLSGMALV
-168 GILRWDTVIFDW
+168 GILRWDTLFLDW

-193 AAPLTWIAI
+193 AAPLTWIVI

-213 LLVGLPLLLSAAAF
+213 LLVGLPLVLSAAAF

-233 ADRWENSQQLQ
+233 ADRWENNQQLQ
-244 TFRLKAQQTG
+244 AFRLKAQQTG

-263 HERFVYAM
+263 HERFIYAM

-279 RTLSADDFSNLAH
+279 RTLSAEDFGNLAH

-304 AWLTPVAGGER
+304 AWLTPVAGDER
-315 GAFEAWARVHV
+315 AAFETWGRAQIS
-326 APDYAIRQRDAD
+326 PGFEIRQSNAD
-338 DAMRVAPPRQRYFVS
+338 GALVAAAPRQRYFVA
-353 TFVEPAPARV
+353 TYIEPAENRV
-363 YLGLDFLSEDI
+363 YQGLDFLSDPQ
-374 RRAALERAIQS
+374 RRTALERAIQS

-391 APLQLARELNG
+391 APLQLIRTQASA
-402 PGLLLMQTVYPNNNR
+402 GLLLLQTVYPNNNR

-430 GAFLDQA
+430 DAYLDQA

-443 GHFLLRFEDMDDDG
+443 GHFLMRFEDMDDDG
-457 PRRVV
+457 PRHLV
-462 RDNLRR
+462 RDSLRR
-468 AVEPADFQ
+468 APAPGDFQ

-492 TPQYLQQQR
+492 TPAYLQQQR

-541 SRLREREARL
+541 ARLREREARL

-564 IDGDGVLMS
+564 IDGDGLLMS

-583 YAPENMTSLRLDR
+583 YAPENMTKLPLDR
-596 LLPVGVGDA
+596 LIPVGVGDA

-621 THEYELPG
+621 THEYELTG
-629 WRSDGSE
+629 WRSDGNE

-658 HDLTEQ
+658 HDLTAQ

-699 TRRASGSAAVLFI
+699 TRRAGGAAAVLFI

-736 AQRLRELMREVDII
+736 AQRLQELLREVDTI

-762 SGPVTPD
+762 SGSVTPD
-769 EASNIAVRIVDSLTA
+769 EASNIAVRIVESLGA
-784 PYQLQGKAVHSGASV
+784 PYHLQGKTVHSGASV

-836 SAAMNTATHERLLLE
+836 SAEMNSATHERLMLE
-851 NRLWQALEQDEFEL
+851 NRLWQALEQNEFEL
-865 YLQPQVELATQRIIG
+865 YLQPQVELASGRIIG

-922 GLLASWRT
+922 RLLASWRT
-930 PELAHLRLAV
+930 PGLAHLRLAV
-940 NLSARQCHGP
+940 NLSARQCHGA
-950 GLLPHLDRLI
+950 GLLPQLDRLI
-960 ASHGIAPA
+960 DAHGIDPA

-977 AAMQDPERSRALLVE
+977 AAMQDPERSRALLIE
-992 LRSRGIKVAIDDFGT
+992 LRSRGFKVAIDDFGT

-1060 GVETEAQRDFLRAKQ
+1060 GVETQAQRDFLSAKQ
-1075 CDEAQGYLFARPMPV
+1075 CDEAQGYLYARPMPV
-1090 AQFEAMVRSAAAAAA
+1090 AQFEAMVRSVRLDAVDL
-1105 AAEASVTPA
+1105 SPA

>member
-1 MLNEFLYNRLT
+1 LRLNT
-12 IVTSGAPQL
+12 
-21 NNRSGSL
+21 RSGRWPAL
-28 RSLVLANLGLLALYF
+28 LLANLGLWAAYFLA
-43 GTGRLG
+43 GRLG

-60 PIFLPAGIALACC
+60 PIFLPAGIALAAC
-73 VTGGAR
+73 VVGGAR
-79 LLPAVTLGAL
+79 LLPAVALGSL
-89 AINLVYPALSPAGIT
+89 AVNLVMPALSPAGI
-104 SAALLGAIGAAIG
+104 SRLALIGACAPAVG
-117 ASLQA
+117 AALQA
-122 WLGSGLFRRY
+122 WVGSTLFRRY
-132 IDPGIG
+132 IDQAIG

-144 RFILLACTVTV
+144 RFILLATGVTV
-155 VCSSVALGGMVLV
+155 VSSTVSVGGMLLL
-168 GILRWDTVIFDW
+168 GILQRDTVGDDW

-193 AAPLTWIAI
+193 AAPLTWILI
-202 GRPRALWSRRR
+202 GRPRALWARRR
-213 LLVGLPLLLSAAAF
+213 TLVGLPLVLSAAAF

-263 HERFVYAM
+263 HERFIYAM

-279 RTLSADDFSNLAH
+279 RSINPDDFSNLAH

-304 AWLTPVAGGER
+304 GWLMPVARSER
-315 GAFEAWARVHV
+315 PAFEAWARQQVSS
-326 APDYAIRQRDAD
+326 DYSIRDIGQPGKTLIPAAQRE
-338 DAMRVAPPRQRYFVS
+338 RYFAV
-353 TFVEPAPARV
+353 TFVEPTAARDYV
-363 YLGLDFLSEDI
+363 GLDFMSEQ
-374 RRAALERAIQS
+374 RRRDALERAIQS

-391 APLQLARELNG
+391 APLQFARTLPG
-402 PGLLLMQTVYPNNNR
+402 TGLLLLQTVHPTNNHR
-417 HQAIGSLLISMQF
+417 QAVGSPLIAMQF
-430 GAFLDQA
+430 EAYLSQA

-443 GHFLLRFEDMDDDG
+443 PYFLLRFEDTDDDS

-462 RDNLRR
+462 QDTLKR
-468 AVEPADFQ
+468 AVHAGDYQ

-492 TPQYLQQQR
+492 TPAYLQQQR

-530 ARIQAQVKDST
+530 ARIQAEVKDST
-541 SRLREREARL
+541 SRLRQREARL

-564 IDGDGVLMS
+564 IDSNGALMS

-583 YAPENMTSLRLDR
+583 YAPEKMTALPLDK
-596 LLPVGVGDA
+596 LIPVGVGEA

-664 QLAQERIHRLA
+664 HLAQERIHRLA
-675 HHDTLTGLDN
+675 HHDTLTGLAN
-685 RLSLNLRLDQLLAQ
+685 RLSLNLRLEQLLAQ
-699 TRRASGSAAVLFI
+699 TRRSGGKAAVLFI

-719 INDTHGHQTG
+719 INDTHGHATG

-736 AQRLRELMREVDII
+736 AQRLQELLREVDTI

-762 SGPVTPD
+762 DGAITPD
-769 EASNIAVRIVDSLTA
+769 EASNIAVRIVDALTS
-784 PYQLQGKAVHSGASV
+784 PYHLQGKTVHSGASV
-799 GVAMFPSDGEDGSTL
+799 GVAMFPDDGEDAGTL
-814 LRHAD
+814 MRHAD

-836 SAAMNTATHERLLLE
+836 SEDMNTATHERLMLE
-851 NRLWQALEQDEFEL
+851 NRLWQALEQNEFEL

-910 LPLGDWVLQRAS
+910 LPLGDWVLQRAIS
-922 GLLASWRT
+922 LLDSWRQ
-930 PELAHLRLAV
+930 PELSHLRLAV

-950 GLLPHLDRLI
+950 GLLPHLDRLLN
-960 ASHGIAPA
+960 SQGINPA

-992 LRSRGIKVAIDDFGT
+992 LRLRGIKVAIDDFGT

-1018 EIDRIKIDRGFV
+1018 ELDRIKIDRGFV
-1030 KDIESDPNDAVI
+1030 KDIESDPDDAVI

-1050 HSLGLGVVAE
+1050 HSLGLEVIAE
-1060 GVETEAQRDFLRAKQ
+1060 GVETQAQRDFLRAKQ

-1090 AQFEAMVRSAAAAAA
+1090 AQFEAMVRSANA
-1105 AAEASVTPA
+1105 VPA

>member
-1 MLNEFLYNRLT
+1 
-12 IVTSGAPQL
+12 L
-21 NNRSGSL
+21 NNRSGRWPTL
-28 RSLVLANLGLLALYF
+28 LFANLALWVVYF
-43 GTGRLG
+43 LTGRLG

-60 PIFLPAGIALACC
+60 PIFLPAGVALAAC
-73 VTGGAR
+73 VVGGAR
-79 LLPAVTLGAL
+79 LLPGVALGSLAV
-89 AINLVYPALSPAGIT
+89 NLVYPWLSATGIT
-104 SAALLGAIGAAIG
+104 VNALLGAGAPAFGAA
-117 ASLQA
+117 LQA
-122 WLGSGLFRRY
+122 WAGSTLFRRY
-132 IDPGIG
+132 IDPAIG

-144 RFILLACTVTV
+144 RFILLATCVTLVSSTV
-155 VCSSVALGGMVLV
+155 SLSGMMALG
-168 GILRWDTVIFDW
+168 ILQRETLAADW

-202 GRPRALWSRRR
+202 GRPRALWARRR
-213 LLVGLPLLLSAAAF
+213 LLVGLPLVLSAAAF

-233 ADRWENSQQLQ
+233 ADRWENNQQLQ

-263 HERFVYAM
+263 HERFIYAM

-279 RTLSADDFSNLAH
+279 RSINAEDFGNLAH
-292 GYLDQRPELLSM
+292 GYLDQRPELMSM
-304 AWLTPVAGGER
+304 AWLTPVAGNER
-315 GAFEAWARVHV
+315 SAFEAWARQHV
-326 APDYAIRQRDAD
+326 APDYAIRERNPAGDFLLSNQRE
-338 DAMRVAPPRQRYFVS
+338 RYFVS
-353 TFVEPAPARV
+353 TFIEPEASRR
-363 YLGLDFLSEDI
+363 YLGLDFLHDPQ

-391 APLQLARELNG
+391 APLQLIPG
-402 PGLLLMQTVYPNNNR
+402 SPSTGLLLLQTVYPPSSHR
-417 HQAIGSLLISMQF
+417 QAVGSLLISMQF
-430 GAFLDQA
+430 DAYLNQA

-443 GHFLLRFEDMDDDG
+443 PHFLLRFEDTDDDG
-457 PRRVV
+457 PHRLVQDTLQ
-462 RDNLRR
+462 RDV
-468 AVEPADFQ
+468 APGDFQ

-492 TPQYLQQQR
+492 TPAYLQQQR

-515 TGLLGTLMMLISGER
+515 SGLLGTLMMLISGER
-530 ARIQAQVKDST
+530 ARIQAEVKDST
-541 SRLREREARL
+541 SRLRQREARL

-564 IDGDGVLMS
+564 IDSNGALMS

-583 YAPENMTSLRLDR
+583 YAPEKMATLPLDK
-596 LLPVGVGDA
+596 LIPVGVGEA
-605 AGLDAAGL
+605 AGLDATGL

-664 QLAQERIHRLA
+664 HLAQERIHRLA
-675 HHDTLTGLDN
+675 HHDTLTGLAN
-685 RLSLNLRLDQLLAQ
+685 RLSLNLRLEQLLAQ
-699 TRRASGSAAVLFI
+699 TRRSGGMAAVLFI

-719 INDTHGHQTG
+719 INDTHGHATG
-729 DLLLVAV
+729 DMLLIAV
-736 AQRLRELMREVDII
+736 SQRLQELLREVDTI

-762 SGPVTPD
+762 DGAVTPD
-769 EASNIAVRIVDSLTA
+769 EASNIAVRIVDALTA
-784 PYQLQGKAVHSGASV
+784 PYHLNGKTVHSGASV
-799 GVAMFPSDGEDGSTL
+799 GVAMFPTDGEDAGTL
-814 LRHAD
+814 MRHAD

-826 SQGRGNFQFF
+826 SEGRGNFQFF
-836 SAAMNTATHERLLLE
+836 SEAMNSATHERLMLE
-851 NRLWQALEQDEFEL
+851 NRLWQALEQNEFEL
-865 YLQPQVELATQRIIG
+865 YLQPQIELATQRIIG

-910 LPLGDWVLQRAS
+910 IPLGDWVLQRACTLLHAWRAP
-922 GLLASWRT
+922 GLS
-930 PELAHLRLAV
+930 HLRLAV

-950 GLLPHLDRLI
+950 GLLPHLDRMLH
-960 ASHGIAPA
+960 SHGIDPA

-977 AAMQDPERSRALLVE
+977 AAMQDPERSRALLIE

-1050 HSLGLGVVAE
+1050 HSLGLEVIAE
-1060 GVETEAQRDFLRAKQ
+1060 GVETEAQRDFLRAKL
-1075 CDEAQGYLFARPMPV
+1075 CDEAQGYLFARPLPV
-1090 AQFEAMVRSAAAAAA
+1090 AQFEAMVLT
-1105 AAEASVTPA
+1105 AEVPA

>member
-1 MLNEFLYNRLT
+1 MNT
-12 IVTSGAPQL
+12 
-21 NNRSGSL
+21 RSGRWHTFL
-28 RSLVLANLGLLALYF
+28 LANLALGAAYFLA
-43 GTGRLG
+43 GRLG

-60 PIFLPAGIALACC
+60 PIFLPAGIALAAC
-73 VTGGAR
+73 VVGGAR
-79 LLPAVTLGAL
+79 LLPAVALGSL
-89 AINLVYPALSPAGIT
+89 AVNLVMPWLSPAGIT
-104 SAALLGAIGAAIG
+104 GLSLLGACAPAIGAA
-117 ASLQA
+117 LQA
-122 WLGSGLFRRY
+122 WAGSTLFRRY
-132 IDPGIG
+132 IDPAIG

-144 RFILLACTVTV
+144 RFILLAVSVTV
-155 VCSSVALGGMVLV
+155 VSSTLSLSGMLML
-168 GILRWDTVIFDW
+168 GILHRDTVANDW

-193 AAPLTWIAI
+193 AAPLAWIVI
-202 GRPRALWSRRR
+202 GRPRALWARRR
-213 LLVGLPLLLSAAAF
+213 TLVGLPLLLSAAAF

-233 ADRWENSQQLQ
+233 ADRWENNQQLQ

-263 HERFVYAM
+263 HERFIYAM

-279 RTLSADDFSNLAH
+279 RTINADDFGNLAH

-304 AWLTPVAGGER
+304 GWLMPVAGNER
-315 GAFEAWARVHV
+315 AAFEAWARRFVD
-326 APDYAIRQRDAD
+326 PNYAIREIDRPGQPLKSA
-338 DAMRVAPPRQRYFVS
+338 AVRQRYFAV
-353 TFVEPAPARV
+353 TFVEPGAARDYV
-363 YLGLDFLSEDI
+363 GLDFLSEQ
-374 RRAALERAIQS
+374 RRRDALERAIQS

-391 APLQLARELNG
+391 APLQFARTLPG
-402 PGLLLMQTVYPNNNR
+402 TGLLLMQTVHPTNNHR
-417 HQAIGSLLISMQF
+417 QAVGSLLIAMQF
-430 GAFLDQA
+430 EAYLKQA

-443 GHFLLRFEDMDDDG
+443 PYFLLRFEDTDDDSG
-457 PRRVV
+457 RRVV
-462 RDNLRR
+462 QDTLGR
-468 AVEPADFQ
+468 PAHHGDYQ

-492 TPQYLQQQR
+492 TPAYLQQQR

-530 ARIQAQVKDST
+530 ARIQAEVKDST
-541 SRLREREARL
+541 SRLRQREARL

-564 IDGDGVLMS
+564 IDSNGTLMS

-583 YAPENMTSLRLDR
+583 YAPEKMSALPLDK
-596 LLPVGVGDA
+596 LIPVGVGEA

-664 QLAQERIHRLA
+664 HLAQERIHRLA
-675 HHDTLTGLDN
+675 HHDTLTGLAN
-685 RLSLNLRLDQLLAQ
+685 RLSLNLRLEQLLAQ
-699 TRRASGSAAVLFI
+699 TRRGGGHAAVLFI

-719 INDTHGHQTG
+719 INDTHGHATG

-736 AQRLRELMREVDII
+736 AQRLQELLREVDTI

-762 SGPVTPD
+762 DGAVTPD
-769 EASNIAVRIVDSLTA
+769 EASNIAVRIVDALTA
-784 PYQLQGKAVHSGASV
+784 PYHLQGKTVHSGASV
-799 GVAMFPSDGEDGSTL
+799 GVAMFPDDGEDAGTL
-814 LRHAD
+814 MRHAD

-836 SAAMNTATHERLLLE
+836 SEDMNTATHERLMLE
-851 NRLWQALEQDEFEL
+851 NRLWQALEQNEFEL

-910 LPLGDWVLQRAS
+910 LPLGDWVLQRAVS
-922 GLLASWRT
+922 LLDSWRA
-930 PELAHLRLAV
+930 PALSHLRLAV

-950 GLLPHLDRLI
+950 GLLPHLDRMLH
-960 ASHGIAPA
+960 SHGIDPA

-1018 EIDRIKIDRGFV
+1018 ELDRIKIDRGFV
-1030 KDIESDPNDAVI
+1030 KDIESDPDDAVI

-1050 HSLGLGVVAE
+1050 HSLGLEVIAE

-1090 AQFEAMVRSAAAAAA
+1090 AQFEAMVRSAAAAPVAA
-1105 AAEASVTPA
+1105 

>member
-1 MLNEFLYNRLT
+1 
-12 IVTSGAPQL
+12 L
-21 NNRSGSL
+21 NNRSGRWHIL
-28 RSLVLANLGLLALYF
+28 LFANLALWAAYF
-43 GTGRLG
+43 LTGRLG

-60 PIFLPAGIALACC
+60 PIFLPAGIALAAC
-73 VTGGAR
+73 VVGGNR
-79 LLPAVTLGAL
+79 LLPAVALGSLTVNLVYPSLSSSGITVTALLGAL
-89 AINLVYPALSPAGIT
+89 APAC
-104 SAALLGAIGAAIG
+104 GAA
-117 ASLQA
+117 LQA
-122 WLGSGLFRRY
+122 WAGSTLFRRY
-132 IDPGIG
+132 IDQSIG

-144 RFILLACTVTV
+144 RFILLAACVTLVSSTV
-155 VCSSVALGGMVLV
+155 SVSGMMALGVLQRET
-168 GILRWDTVIFDW
+168 LAADW

-193 AAPLTWIAI
+193 AAPLSWILI
-202 GRPRALWSRRR
+202 GRPRALWARRR
-213 LLVGLPLLLSAAAF
+213 MLVGLPLVLSAAAF

-233 ADRWENSQQLQ
+233 ADRWENNQQLQ

-263 HERFVYAM
+263 HERFIYAM
-271 AKALNDPR
+271 AKALNGPGR
-279 RTLSADDFSNLAH
+279 NFNADDFGNLAH
-292 GYLDQRPELLSM
+292 GYLDQRPELMSM
-304 AWLTPVAGGER
+304 AWLTPVAGNQR
-315 GAFEAWARVHV
+315 NSFEAWARQHI
-326 APDYAIRQRDAD
+326 APDYVIRDRD
-338 DAMRVAPPRQRYFVS
+338 DAGNFRISGQRQRYFVA
-353 TFVEPAPARV
+353 TFIEPAVNRV
-363 YLGLDFLSEDI
+363 YLGLDFLHDPL
-374 RRAALERAIQS
+374 RRAALDRAIQS

-391 APLQLARELNG
+391 APLQLIPGA
-402 PGLLLMQTVYPNNNR
+402 PSTGLLLLQTVYPQGSH
-417 HQAIGSLLISMQF
+417 HQALGSLMIAMQF
-430 GAFLDQA
+430 DAYLNQA

-443 GHFLLRFEDMDDDG
+443 PYFLLRFEDTDDDG
-457 PRRVV
+457 PRRLVQ
-462 RDNLRR
+462 DTLRR
-468 AVEPADFQ
+468 EVEAGDFQ

-483 RIYELTLAP
+483 RIYALTLAP
-492 TPQYLQQQR
+492 TPAYLQQQR

-530 ARIQAQVKDST
+530 ARIQAEVKDST
-541 SRLREREARL
+541 SRLRQREARL

-564 IDGDGVLMS
+564 IDSNGTLMS

-583 YAPENMTSLRLDR
+583 YPPEKMAALPLDK
-596 LLPVGVGDA
+596 LIPVGIGEA

-629 WRSDGSE
+629 WRNDGSE

-664 QLAQERIHRLA
+664 HLAQEHIHRLA
-675 HHDTLTGLDN
+675 HHDTLTGLAN
-685 RLSLNLRLDQLLAQ
+685 RLSLNLRLEQLLAQ
-699 TRRASGSAAVLFI
+699 TRRSGGMAAVLFI

-719 INDTHGHQTG
+719 INDTHGHATG
-729 DLLLVAV
+729 DMLLVAV
-736 AQRLRELMREVDII
+736 SQRLQELLREVDTI

-762 SGPVTPD
+762 DGSVTPD
-769 EASNIAVRIVDSLTA
+769 DTSNIAVRIVDALTA
-784 PYQLQGKAVHSGASV
+784 PYHLDSKTVHSGASV
-799 GVAMFPSDGEDGSTL
+799 GVAMFPTDGEDAGTL
-814 LRHAD
+814 MRHAD

-826 SQGRGNFQFF
+826 SLGRGNFQFF
-836 SAAMNTATHERLLLE
+836 SEAMNSATHERLMLE
-851 NRLWQALEQDEFEL
+851 SRLWQALEQDEFEL
-865 YLQPQVELATQRIIG
+865 YLQPQIELATQRIIG

-910 LPLGDWVLQRAS
+910 LPLGDWVLQRACTLLHAWRAP
-922 GLLASWRT
+922 GLS
-930 PELAHLRLAV
+930 HLRLAV

-950 GLLPHLDRLI
+950 GLLPHLDRMLH
-960 ASHGIAPA
+960 SHGIDPA

-977 AAMQDPERSRALLVE
+977 AAMQDPERSRALLIE

-1050 HSLGLGVVAE
+1050 HSLGLEVIAE

-1090 AQFEAMVRSAAAAAA
+1090 AQFEAMVRN
-1105 AAEASVTPA
+1105 AEVPA

>member
-1 MLNEFLYNRLT
+1 
-12 IVTSGAPQL
+12 L
-21 NNRSGSL
+21 NNRSGRWPIFL
-28 RSLVLANLGLLALYF
+28 LANLGLLAVYF
-43 GTGRLG
+43 VAGRLG
-49 LLLALPPGYAS
+49 LLLALPPSYAS
-60 PIFLPAGIALACC
+60 PIFLPAGVALAAC
-73 VTGGAR
+73 VVGGAR
-79 LLPAVTLGAL
+79 LLPAVAAGSLAVNLVMPAISPDGLTVQSAL
-89 AINLVYPALSPAGIT
+89 AALGPAA
-104 SAALLGAIGAAIG
+104 GAA
-117 ASLQA
+117 LQA
-122 WLGSGLFRRY
+122 WAGAGLFRRY
-132 IDPGIG
+132 IDPSIG

-144 RFILLACTVTV
+144 RFIMLAAGVTLISGTISLSFMALLGVLPWHQ
-155 VCSSVALGGMVLV
+155 LGVE
-168 GILRWDTVIFDW
+168 W

-202 GRPRALWSRRR
+202 GRPRALWARRR
-213 LLVGLPLLLSAAAF
+213 MLVGLPLLLSAGAF

-233 ADRWENSQQLQ
+233 ADRWESNQQMQ

-263 HERFVYAM
+263 HERFIYAM

-279 RTLSADDFSNLAH
+279 RTLSAEDFNNLAH

-304 AWLTPVAGGER
+304 AWLMPVAGSER
-315 GAFEAWARVHV
+315 SAFEAWGRQQVSPAFE
-326 APDYAIRQRDAD
+326 IRERGAD
-338 DAMRVAPPRQRYFVS
+338 GKLRTAGQRQRYFAV
-353 TFVEPAPARV
+353 TFVAPDAARDYV
-363 YLGLDFLSEDI
+363 GMDFLFEE
-374 RRAALERAIQS
+374 RRGAALERAIQS

-391 APLQLARELNG
+391 APLQFARSMPG
-402 PGLLLMQTVYPNNNR
+402 SGLLLLQTVYPSNNH
-417 HQAIGSLLISMQF
+417 HQAVGSLLIAMQF
-430 GAFLDQA
+430 QAYVQQA
-437 LKRSEF
+437 LNRSEF
-443 GHFLLRFEDMDDDG
+443 DHFLVRFEDTDDDSG
-457 PRRVV
+457 RRVV
-462 RDNLRR
+462 LDTLRR
-468 AVEPADFQ
+468 EVVPGDFQ

-492 TPQYLQQQR
+492 TAAYLQQQR

-530 ARIQAQVKDST
+530 ARIQGQVKDST
-541 SRLREREARL
+541 ARLRQREARL

-564 IDGDGVLMS
+564 IDGDGLLMS

-583 YAPENMTSLRLDR
+583 YAPDSMVALRLDR
-596 LLPVGVGDA
+596 LIPVGIGEA

-664 QLAQERIHRLA
+664 HMAQERIHRLA

-699 TRRASGSAAVLFI
+699 TRRSGGTAAVLFI

-719 INDTHGHQTG
+719 INDTYGHQTG
-729 DLLLVAV
+729 DLLLIAV
-736 AQRLRELMREVDII
+736 SQRLQELLREVDTI

-762 SGPVTPD
+762 SGTVTPD
-769 EASNIAVRIVDSLTA
+769 EASNIAVRIVDALTA
-784 PYQLQGKAVHSGASV
+784 PYHLQGKTVHSGASV
-799 GVAMFPSDGEDGSTL
+799 GVAMFPSDGDDGSTL

-826 SQGRGNFQFF
+826 NQGRGNFQFF
-836 SAAMNTATHERLLLE
+836 SAEMNTATHERLLLE
-851 NRLWQALEQDEFEL
+851 SRLWQALEQNEFEL
-865 YLQPQVELATQRIIG
+865 YLQPQIELATQRIIG

-910 LPLGDWVLQRAS
+910 LPLGDWVLQRACS
-922 GLLASWRT
+922 LLHSWRV

-940 NLSARQCHGP
+940 NLSARQCHGA
-950 GLLPHLDRLI
+950 GLLPHLDRLLGV
-960 ASHGIAPA
+960 HGINPA

-977 AAMQDPERSRALLVE
+977 AAMQDPERSRALLIE

-1030 KDIESDPNDAVI
+1030 KDIESDPDDAVI

-1050 HSLGLGVVAE
+1050 HSLGLEVIAE
-1060 GVETEAQRDFLRAKQ
+1060 GVETAAQRDFLRAKQ
-1075 CDEAQGYLFARPMPV
+1075 CDEAQGYLYARPMPV
-1090 AQFEAMVRSAAAAAA
+1090 AQFEAMVRNAMQAESPIAA
-1105 AAEASVTPA
+1105 S

>member
-1 MLNEFLYNRLT
+1 M
-12 IVTSGAPQL
+12 
-21 NNRSGSL
+21 NNRSGRWPTL
-28 RSLVLANLGLLALYF
+28 LFANLALWAAYF
-43 GTGRLG
+43 LTGRLG

-60 PIFLPAGIALACC
+60 PIFLPAGIALAAC
-73 VTGGAR
+73 VVGGAR
-79 LLPAVTLGAL
+79 LLPGVALGSL
-89 AINLVYPALSPAGIT
+89 TVNLVYPALSAAGIT
-104 SAALLGAIGAAIG
+104 GTAVLGACAPAAGAA
-117 ASLQA
+117 LQA
-122 WLGSGLFRRY
+122 WAGSTLFRRY
-132 IDPGIG
+132 IDQTIG

-144 RFILLACTVTV
+144 RFILLAACVTLVSCTI
-155 VCSSVALGGMVLV
+155 SVSGLMAI
-168 GILRWDTVIFDW
+168 GILQRDTVATDW
-180 LAWWMGDTIGILL
+180 LAWWMGDTIGVLL
-193 AAPLTWIAI
+193 AAPLTWIVI
-202 GRPRALWSRRR
+202 GRPRALWARRR
-213 LLVGLPLLLSAAAF
+213 LLVGLPLVLSAAAF

-233 ADRWENSQQLQ
+233 ADRWENTQQMQ

-263 HERFVYAM
+263 HERFIYAM

-279 RTLSADDFSNLAH
+279 RNLNAEDFGNLAH
-292 GYLDQRPELLSM
+292 GYLDQRPELMSM
-304 AWLTPVAGGER
+304 AWLTPVAGSDR
-315 GAFEAWARVHV
+315 HAFEAWARQQV
-326 APDYAIRQRDAD
+326 APGFAIRERAEDGSFTVAAQRD
-338 DAMRVAPPRQRYFVS
+338 RYFAT
-353 TFVEPAPARV
+353 TFIEPANSRA
-363 YLGLDFLSEDI
+363 YQGLDYLHSPQ

-391 APLQLARELNG
+391 APLSLRADTRS
-402 PGLLLMQTVYPNNNR
+402 PGLVLLQTVSPPGSHR
-417 HQAIGSLLISMQF
+417 QVIGALMISMQF
-430 GAFLDQA
+430 DAYLNQA

-443 GHFLLRFEDMDDDG
+443 PSFLLRFEDTDDDG
-457 PRRVV
+457 PHRLVQ
-462 RDNLRR
+462 DTLQR
-468 AVEPADFQ
+468 ALQPGDFQ

-492 TPQYLQQQR
+492 TPAYLQQQR

-530 ARIQAQVKDST
+530 ARIQAEVKDST
-541 SRLREREARL
+541 SRLRQREARL

-564 IDGDGVLMS
+564 IDSNGALMS

-583 YAPENMTSLRLDR
+583 YAPEKMATLPLDK
-596 LLPVGVGDA
+596 LIPVGVGEA

-664 QLAQERIHRLA
+664 HLAQERIHRLA
-675 HHDTLTGLDN
+675 HHDTLTGLAN
-685 RLSLNLRLDQLLAQ
+685 RLSLNLRLEQLLAQ
-699 TRRASGSAAVLFI
+699 TRRGGGTAAVLFI

-719 INDTHGHQTG
+719 INDTHGHETG
-729 DLLLVAV
+729 DMLLIAV
-736 AQRLRELMREVDII
+736 AQRLQELLREVDTI

-762 SGPVTPD
+762 DGAVTPD
-769 EASNIAVRIVDSLTA
+769 DASNIAVRIVDALTA
-784 PYQLQGKAVHSGASV
+784 PYHLNGKTVHSGASV
-799 GVAMFPSDGEDGSTL
+799 GVAMFPTDGEDAGTL
-814 LRHAD
+814 MRHAD

-836 SAAMNTATHERLLLE
+836 SAEMNSATHERLMLE
-851 NRLWQALEQDEFEL
+851 SRLWQALEQNEFEL
-865 YLQPQVELATQRIIG
+865 YLQPQIELATQRIIG

-910 LPLGDWVLQRAS
+910 IPLGDWVLQRACS
-922 GLLASWRT
+922 LLHAWRAPGLS
-930 PELAHLRLAV
+930 HLRLAV

-950 GLLPHLDRLI
+950 GLLPHLDRMLH
-960 ASHGIAPA
+960 SHGIDPA

-977 AAMQDPERSRALLVE
+977 AAMQDPERSRALLIE

-1050 HSLGLGVVAE
+1050 HSLGLEVIAE

-1090 AQFEAMVRSAAAAAA
+1090 AQFEAMVRT
-1105 AAEASVTPA
+1105 AEVPA